1 MTGDANEEK
10 DQLVYSFSRIHPQRE
25 LLDSADREPVD
36 TATYEQL
43 QLAKLEQRVL
53 TLALAE
59 TDIRSAWQM
68 SGMLLE
74 RPSARA
80 LLDGEREAFVAAIVS
95 TYCRPFMKGN
105 AKLPREWPGYV
116 RSDWE
121 ARHDKLLDERRRHVG
136 HSDPDVRRLTLEA
149 GAAPDEWKAS
159 LTLPWTMALPLELER
174 THEMCGDLC
183 NRLRHEFLAIVP
195 ILFRRARV
203 TKIVLPHAN
212 A

>member
-1 MTGDANEEK
+1 MTGDENDEK
-10 DQLVYSFSRIHPQRE
+10 DQLAYSFSRIHPQRD
-25 LLDSADREPVD
+25 LLDPADREAVD
-36 TATYEQL
+36 TAPYEL
-43 QLAKLEQRVL
+43 LPLAKLERRVL

-59 TDIRSAWQM
+59 TDARSAWQM

-105 AKLPREWPGYV
+105 AKLPREWPGYT
-116 RSDWE
+116 RSDWQV
-121 ARHDKLLDERRRHVG
+121 RHDKLLDERRRHVG
-136 HSDPDVRRLTLEA
+136 HSDPDVRRLILEA

-159 LTLPWTMALPLELER
+159 LTLPWTMALPFELER

-195 ILFRRARV
+195 ILFRRARA
-203 TKIVLPHAN
+203 TKIVLPHPN

>member
-1 MTGDANEEK
+1 MTADANEDK
-10 DQLVYSFSRIHPQRE
+10 SQVVYSFSRIHPRRE
-25 LLDSADREPVD
+25 LPDAEDLEPVD
-36 TATYEQL
+36 TAPYEQL

-105 AKLPREWPGYV
+105 AKLPREWPGFT
-116 RSDWE
+116 RSDWQ
-121 ARHDKLLDERRRHVG
+121 ARHDKLLDERRRHIG

-149 GAAPDEWKAS
+149 GETEDDWKAS
-159 LTLPWTMALPLELER
+159 LTLPWTMAMPFELER

-183 NRLRHEFLAIVP
+183 NRLRHEYLAVVP
-195 ILFRRARV
+195 VLLRRARA
-203 TKIVLPHAN
+203 TKVILPRTTT
-212 A
+212 